1 MDLSVGQRLRSVSS
15 AQSVGVGRATMK
27 IVTVILIGV
36 GVLTLVALGLRLWLH
51 GVLPIVF

>member
-1 MDLSVGQRLRSVSS
+1 
-15 AQSVGVGRATMK
+15 MK